1 MTRSNEINITPSI
14 LDRLID
20 YDPGVKTEPARSRI
34 HDLRDLKQTVRRD
47 LENLLNARSFTY
59 HIDDD
64 LEEVNN
70 SLAVFGLPDF
80 TGISSKDPAEQNRMT
95 RAIEDAITIF
105 EPRFVGVKVNLEP
118 VSSLDKQLKFRIE
131 ASLNVEPTPEPVVF
145 DTVLELDSGQFG
157 VVEK

>member
-1 MTRSNEINITPSI
+1 MARGNEINITPSI
-14 LDRLID
+14 LDRLTD
-20 YDPGVKTEPARSRI
+20 YDPGVKTEPARSRVQN
-34 HDLRDLKQTVRRD
+34 LRDLKQTVRRD

-105 EPRFVGVKVNLEP
+105 EPRFIGVKVNLEP
-118 VSSLDKQLKFRIE
+118 VSTLDKQLKFRIE
-131 ASLNVEPTPEPVVF
+131 ASLNVEPAPEPVVF

-157 VVEK
+157 VIEK

>member
-20 YDPGVKTEPARSRI
+20 YDPGVKTESARSRI